1 MTDAGAIASP
11 KVRRLPP
18 LTTVIMAPSR
28 GTTRRATPAHIGAE
42 PPGSR
47 PAGGVARVLPGS
59 LAVSGRAVYLGV
71 PPQPADA
78 SSDPVD
84 LGRATLRPPG
94 LLPRDLPS
102 PINRYSAR

>member
-18 LTTVIMAPSR
+18 LTTVFMAPSR

-59 LAVSGRAVYLGV
+59 LAVSARYIWACRRS
-71 PPQPADA
+71 QPT
-78 SSDPVD
+78 PVVIR
-84 LGRATLRPPG
+84 LTWAARRRPPG